1 MALPLSSS
9 SPGHDASARYE
20 CPFCGRQDAAFLPF
34 GLDEPVLRER
44 QVVGGGYRPNAMCPF
59 PPCSSLDRERLVY
72 LFLLRRT
79 DILATRARVLHVAPE
94 GSLSAVLSRRPCYV
108 AADLIAYEGLVQM
121 DITDIQ
127 WPDASFDVVI
137 CNHVLEH
144 VPADQTAMREIR
156 RVLAP
161 RGFAILQVPVSR
173 CEQTTCENLSLTD
186 PAERTRLFG
195 QSDHVRIYGQD
206 YPDRLR
212 ASGFDVQ
219 IYNALTEFG
228 PDACERF
235 ALCKEENVYF
245 CRRPD

>member
-1 MALPLSSS
+1 MSL
-9 SPGHDASARYE
+9 SPGHDASALYE
-20 CPFCGRQDAAFLPF
+20 CPFCGRRDAAFLPF
-34 GLDEPVLRER
+34 GLDEPVLRNR

-72 LFLLRRT
+72 MFLLRRT
-79 DILATRARVLHVAPE
+79 EVLTSRARVLHVAPE
-94 GSLSAVLSRRPCYV
+94 GSLSTVLSNRPCYV

-121 DITDIQ
+121 DITHIH
-127 WPDASFDVVI
+127 WPNASFDVVI

-144 VPADQTAMREIR
+144 VPEDRTALGEIH
-156 RVLAP
+156 RVLEP
-161 RGFAILQVPVSR
+161 GGFAILQVPVSR
-173 CEQTTCENLSLTD
+173 SEQATCENLGITD
-186 PAERTRLFG
+186 PAERSRQFG

-219 IYNALTEFG
+219 IYNALEEFG
-228 PDACERF
+228 HEACERF